1 MKTILV
7 VEDDPHQ
14 GLLYEQELMDEGYR
28 VLRAMDGCEAI
39 KMVEEHCPDCIVLD
53 INLPVVNGLDA
64 LSIILHQQP
73 GLPVIINTA
82 YACYQDDFRSWAA
95 DAFVLKSS
103 NLTELKACI
112 KASLEKAQSASPR
125 EE

>member
-14 GLLYEQELMDEGYR
+14 GVLYEQELTDEGYR
-28 VLRAMDGCEAI
+28 VLRAMDGREAI
-39 KMVEEHCPDCIVLD
+39 MMAAAHRPDCVVLD
-53 INLPVVNGLDA
+53 INLPVMNGLDA
-64 LSIILHQQP
+64 LSRILDAQP

-82 YACYQDDFRSWAA
+82 YASYQNSFMSWAA

-103 NLTELKACI
+103 NLTELKMRI
-112 KASLEKAQSASPR
+112 KALLEKAQPEAG
-125 EE
+125 E